1 MSHMSHMSHR
11 CGRCKFLERHRSFKK
26 DNCCREC
33 QNISDAEA
41 EIRKA
46 RRMGEDIDII
56 GDGPTASH
64 TGIDLLDRRFFLP
77 SATNEN
83 SSYTIV
89 APTEGFGYVARNHG
103 INISQVDFF
112 GDRTTVLTTEI
123 DALSGKN
130 LTLILFPGRSQ
141 APAVRRLLARAEAP
155 VIVLADG
162 DAAIDWENQA
172 PGVLTISE
180 DELPKRR

>member
-1 MSHMSHMSHR
+1 MSRRTDHCLR
-11 CGRCKFLERHRSFKK
+11 CGYSGRRRSFERGYR
-26 DNCCREC
+26 CSEC
-33 QNISDAEA
+33 QHIGDAEA
-41 EIRKA
+41 QIRKS
-46 RRMGEDIDII
+46 RRMGEEIDII
-56 GDGPTASH
+56 ADAPTASH
-64 TGIDLLDRRFFLP
+64 SRIDLLDRRVFLP

-141 APAVRRLLARAEAP
+141 VPAIRRLLARAEAR

-172 PGVLTISE
+172 PGVLTISD
-180 DELPKRR
+180 DELPKQR

>member
-1 MSHMSHMSHR
+1 MNHKKNR
-11 CGRCKFLERHRSFKK
+11 CGRCKFLGHHRSFKK
-26 DNCCREC
+26 DNRCCEC

-46 RRMGEDIDII
+46 RRMKEDIDII
-56 GDGPTASH
+56 ADAVTASH
-64 TGIDLLDRRFFLP
+64 LRIDLLEPRWFLP

-112 GDRTTVLTTEI
+112 ADRTTVLTTEI
-123 DALSGKN
+123 DSLSGKN

-141 APAVRRLLARAEAP
+141 VPAIKRLLARAEAP
-155 VIVLADG
+155 VIVLADD

-172 PGVLTISE
+172 PGVLTIFE
-180 DELPKRR
+180 DELPKQR

>member
-1 MSHMSHMSHR
+1 MSRRTDHCLR
-11 CGRCKFLERHRSFKK
+11 CGYLGRRRSFER
-26 DNCCREC
+26 DYRCREC
-33 QNISDAEA
+33 QHIRDADAEL
-41 EIRKA
+41 RKS

-56 GDGPTASH
+56 ADAPTASH

-89 APTEGFGYVARNHG
+89 APTEGFGYVARKHG
-103 INISQVDFF
+103 INISQVDYFA
-112 GDRTTVLTTEI
+112 DRTTVLTTEI
-123 DALSGKN
+123 DYLSGKN

-141 APAVRRLLARAEAP
+141 VPAVRRLLARAEAP

-162 DAAIDWENQA
+162 DDAIDWENQA

-180 DELPKRR
+180 DELPKQ

>member
-1 MSHMSHMSHR
+1 MSRRTDHCLR
-11 CGRCKFLERHRSFKK
+11 CGYLGRRRSFER
-26 DNCCREC
+26 DYRCREC
-33 QNISDAEA
+33 QHIRDADAEL
-41 EIRKA
+41 RKS

-56 GDGPTASH
+56 ADAPTASH
-64 TGIDLLDRRFFLP
+64 TGIDLLDRRIFLP

-89 APTEGFGYVARNHG
+89 APTERFGYVARSYG
-103 INISQVDFF
+103 INISQVDYFA
-112 GDRTTVLTTEI
+112 DRTTVLTTEI
-123 DALSGKN
+123 DSLSGKN

-141 APAVRRLLARAEAP
+141 VPAVRRLLARAEAP